1 MSKLSFLIVGTMKSG
16 TTTLADFLN
25 KSSRIHLPSSEIH
38 FFDREFDLG
47 FEWYKEQII
56 KDIPEHKLKSKLLI
70 GEKTPTYSYREK
82 CPERIFSYSNNLKLV
97 WIFRNPVKRSFS
109 NYLHAV
115 KKGNELRSF
124 KFCIENEESRLQE
137 DIFKGYLERS
147 KYIKQ
152 VKRFLKFFD
161 ISQMLFLLL
170 EDLLINP
177 RTVISKLMDFLEC
190 ENDIQNIELPCSNKT
205 FLPRFP
211 IIRYGT
217 KKFLKRDSFL
227 FKSINKVNL
236 NLNQLIPNKKY
247 KLDKEIEKN
256 LTDYFLPYNKRLSE
270 LTTLD
275 TSIWGE

>member
-1 MSKLSFLIVGTMKSG
+1 MSKLSFLIIGTMKSG
-16 TTTLADFLN
+16 TTTLADLLN
-25 KSSRIHLPSSEIH
+25 KSSSIHLPSSEIH
-38 FFDREFDLG
+38 FFDKEYDLG
-47 FEWYKEQII
+47 FDWYKDQII
-56 KDIPEHKLKSKLLI
+56 KDIPLHKEKSKLLI
-70 GEKTPTYSYREK
+70 GEKTPTYSYIAN
-82 CPERIFSYSNNLKLV
+82 CPKRIFSYSNNLKLV

-124 KFCIENEESRLQE
+124 KFCIENEKIRMQE

-161 ISQMLFLLL
+161 ISQMHFILF

-177 RTVISKLMDFLEC
+177 KTVISKLMDFLEC
-190 ENDIQNIELPCSNKT
+190 ENDIQDLELPYSNKT

-211 IIRYGT
+211 ILRYGT
-217 KKFLKRDSFL
+217 KKLLKQDSFL
-227 FKSINKVNL
+227 FKAINKVNL

-275 TSIWGE
+275 TSIWGK